1 MSFNEFFDAVVGKDI
16 RVYLGD
22 AEGNVECVFT
32 MKPDDYG
39 ESDGRISLYGIDGSM
54 LNLPINGEYEQDEEG
69 FECITEKKNYI
80 FSI

>member
-1 MSFNEFFDAVVGKDI
+1 MSFESFFETIVGKNVRI
-16 RVYLGD
+16 YLGD
-22 AEGNVECVFT
+22 AEGNVECIFN

-39 ESDGRISLYGIDGSM
+39 ESDGKISLYGQDGSM
-54 LNLPINGEYEQDEEG
+54 INLPINGEYEQDEEG